1 MGMTRQAAG
10 SDAVAQSKRRLV
22 SGPTG
27 DENGNGVNKFRTVTG
42 LAVAAFVAAACTGT
56 PNSKAA
62 PSPRGIAQYYSQR
75 IAWHDCG
82 GGFQCGTVHMP
93 LDYTR
98 PDGQRVTMSIIRLP
112 AEGQRKGSLLINPG
126 GPGGSGVQFVRDA
139 ARQYGADLRKNFD
152 LVGFDPRGVNQSKP
166 VIRCQ
171 TSRQLDRFFATD
183 TSPDNAAEMND
194 LVKVSKGWAN
204 DCKARIPSML
214 PYVGTI
220 SAAKDMDI
228 LRAALGDAGMT
239 YYGASYGTYL
249 GAYYADLFPRRVR
262 AMVLDGAIDPKL
274 SGDAIN
280 IEQAK
285 GFDTAVHAFAADCVK
300 VTDCPLGNAG
310 AHAALTRLQRLFDQ
324 TDKKPLKSNL
334 GDGRQVDEAL
344 VELGVASALY
354 NKQTWQILRLALKSA
369 IEQGDGTTLLRLG
382 DLLVERNK
390 DGSYSNQS
398 EANMAI
404 NCVDKPY
411 ANTLGPWKQEAA
423 RAKKAAPIFGQF
435 VVWGTLPC
443 GYWPVQSH
451 EQPRPLHATGA
462 KPIVVVGTTRD
473 PATPYKWAESLA
485 SELQSGVLLSL
496 DGDGHTAYL
505 QGNPCIT
512 SAVDHYLVTGVP
524 PKKNEMCH

>member
-1 MGMTRQAAG
+1 
-10 SDAVAQSKRRLV
+10 VK
-22 SGPTG
+22 
-27 DENGNGVNKFRTVTG
+27 KFRTVTAM
-42 LAVAAFVAAACTGT
+42 AVAAFVAAACTGT

-62 PSPRGIAQYYSQR
+62 PSPKGIAHYYAQR
-75 IAWHDCG
+75 VAWHDCG
-82 GGFQCGTVHMP
+82 GGFQCGTVRMP
-93 LDYTR
+93 LDYAH
-98 PDGQRVTMSIIRLP
+98 PDAPQQVIMSVIRLP
-112 AEGQRKGSLLINPG
+112 AEGPRKGSLLVNPG
-126 GPGGSGVQFVRDA
+126 GPGGSGVEFVREA

-152 LVGFDPRGVNQSKP
+152 LVGFDPRGVNLTKQPVRCLTSKD
-166 VIRCQ
+166 
-171 TSRQLDRFFATD
+171 LDRFFATD
-183 TSPDNAAEMND
+183 TSPDTTAEVND
-194 LVKVSKGWAN
+194 LVRVSKGWADN
-204 DCKARIPSML
+204 CKARIPSLL

-220 SAAKDMDI
+220 NAAKDMDV
-228 LRAALGDAGMT
+228 LRAALGDPAMT

-249 GAYYADLFPRRVR
+249 GAYYAELFPKRVR

-274 SGDAIN
+274 SGDTVN

-285 GFDTAVHAFAADCVK
+285 GFDVATHAFAADCVK
-300 VTDCPLGNAG
+300 IADCPLGTG
-310 AHAALTRLQRLFDQ
+310 TVHSALLRLTKLFAQ
-324 TDKKPLKSNL
+324 ADKKPLKNNL
-334 GDGRQVDEAL
+334 GDGRVVDESL

-354 NKQTWQILRLALKSA
+354 NKQTWPILRLALKSA

-411 ANTLGPWKQEAA
+411 ARTLGPWKEEAA
-423 RAKKAAPIFGQF
+423 KAKKVAPLFGQF

-443 GYWPVQSH
+443 AYWPAWTN
-451 EQPRPLHATGA
+451 EQPRALHADGA

-473 PATPYKWAESLA
+473 PATPYKWAQALA
-485 SELQSGVLLSL
+485 SQLKSGVLLSL

-512 SAVDHYLVTGVP
+512 VAVDHYLVTGTP
-524 PKKNEMCH
+524 PKKNAMCH